1 MAAQVGGGEEEEGDG
16 AEAGLPAAIDQVVEA
31 AGAVA
36 AEGGG
41 GDAGQGAPGGRQEG
55 EAVGRLAEGGEAP
68 GAAGLA
74 DEGVGGGPAPG
85 GGLVFVAEEA
95 VAALVADEP
104 GSGFEGGAAEP
115 RLVHGGRREQA
126 VSGEEEQRGAGS
138 VAGRGAWPGRLADAE
153 PQHGRRGRQAGA
165 GRPELLEEGFDPWGD
180 AVVVTQRV
188 AGPAD
193 DGAPVVVQDQ
203 SVQAELDGGDEAAE
217 TRRLKRLDGLDGLDE
232 EGEVVA
238 VAVVGREG
246 GSGGGSL
253 DGPQRIRVPGLAGGE
268 TGAGAPDRDAAAA
281 GPVRRIGARLVRW
294 AVVGGRR
301 VEAAAGALPC
311 ERPSAAIACGPCRS
325 RSVVRE
331 GAGVDDGPIAAARPG
346 AT

>member
-1 MAAQVGGGEEEEGDG
+1 M
-16 AEAGLPAAIDQVVEA
+16 PARARRA
-31 AGAVA
+31 
-36 AEGGG
+36 
-41 GDAGQGAPGGRQEG
+41 GGRKG
-55 EAVGRLAEGGEAP
+55 RAVGRLAEGGEAP

-74 DEGVGGGPAPG
+74 EEGVGGGPAPG

-165 GRPELLEEGFDPWGD
+165 GRPELLEEGFDPGGD

-217 TRRLKRLDGLDGLDE
+217 PRRLKRLDGLDGFDE

-246 GSGGGSL
+246 GSGGGGSL

-281 GPVRRIGARLVRW
+281 GPSATDRRPLGPLGRRRRAARRGR
-294 AVVGGRR
+294 GGRR
-301 VEAAAGALPC
+301 RGGRQRFVPLGPRTVGAAEVGAANVEAVARSKDIAAGALPC